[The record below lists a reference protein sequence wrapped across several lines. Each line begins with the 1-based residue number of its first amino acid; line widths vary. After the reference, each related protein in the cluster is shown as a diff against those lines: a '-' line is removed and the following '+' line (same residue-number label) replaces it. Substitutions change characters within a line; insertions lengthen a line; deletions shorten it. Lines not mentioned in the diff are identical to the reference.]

1 MGLFKRDM
9 ENEMSG
15 GQVFGYIL
23 VIAAIMFIIAFG
35 VFVGLKKA
43 GIDTS
48 RTSEENV
55 TTLEETTSE
64 TEETTGVG

>member
-1 MGLFKRDM
+1 MSLFKRDM

-23 VIAAIMFIIAFG
+23 VIAAVLFIISFG
-35 VFVGLKKA
+35 IFVGLKKA

-48 RTSEENV
+48 RKETEIV
-55 TTLEETTSE
+55 TTTNN
-64 TEETTGVG
+64 TEEITEEY